1 MKDLT
6 FEEFENRVKN
16 FWRGNMEQMG
26 YECPDVFD
34 SSLVRDSYS
43 ATFTRFDPRT
53 QRRVYTLDL
62 SYEDGYGFEVTEH
75 FAELSDI
82 PPEYGD
88 MHEDKNKPEWVQPPM
103 FIYGKYNRFGDALN
117 SLLKG
122 DSINLRPYKELYY

>member
-16 FWRGNMEQMG
+16 FWRENMKQMG
-26 YECPDVFD
+26 YELPDFIDLTLGIPNYAV
-34 SSLVRDSYS
+34 Y
-43 ATFTRFDPRT
+43 FTRYNPRKD
-53 QRRVYTLDL
+53 RREYTLDL

-88 MHEDKNKPEWVQPPM
+88 MHEDKNNPEWVQPPM